1 MGHKVYK
8 SIITAIKKGKLAE
21 PFSKK
26 DFEIFCPG
34 FGKGTYN
41 AFLYKHAQGN
51 PGGNTELFEKV
62 SPGKFRCLRPFKYG
76 L

>member
-1 MGHKVYK
+1 MAHKVYK
-8 SIITAIKKGKLAE
+8 SIIKAIKSGKLTE
-21 PFSKK
+21 PFSRK
-26 DFEIFCPG
+26 DFEISCPV

-41 AFLYKHAQGN
+41 AFLYKHDRGN
-51 PGGNTELFEKV
+51 PSGNTELFEKV

>member
-1 MGHKVYK
+1 MGHKVYV
-8 SIITAIKKGKLAE
+8 SIVTAINNGILTE

-26 DFEIFCPG
+26 DFEIACPG

-41 AFLYKHAQGN
+41 AFLDKHAHGN
-51 PGGNTELFEKV
+51 PGGNTELFERV
-62 SPGKFRCLRPFKYG
+62 STGKFRCLRPFKYG